1 MMEVLVVDDEELVRK
16 SLAQT
21 LEIEGADVVT
31 AANGREALAHIHTG
45 WAGVVVTD
53 INMPVMDGMALL
65 REIRLIDADL
75 PVIMLTGHGDVSI
88 AVDAM
93 RQGAYDFLEKPFST
107 DVLLETVQRAQEK
120 RLLTLE
126 NRRLRQEVEVQ
137 SRPGPRIIGN
147 HPDIRKLR
155 DTLNHVKDTPADV
168 LINGETGCGKE
179 LVARYLHTHSK
190 RSSKAFVAINCG
202 AIPENL
208 IESELFGHEAGAFT
222 GAGKKRVG
230 KFQYANGG
238 TLFLDEIE
246 SMPMVLQIKMLRVLE
261 ERKVEPLGS
270 NQQIPLDI
278 RIIAA
283 TKVDLK
289 ELSDKGEFRL
299 DLYYRLNVVQVHIP
313 PLRDRREDVPILFEH
328 FVWAAANRY
337 GGSEVPALTSAM
349 RQQLMAHDWPGNV
362 RELRNL
368 AECFVL
374 LGPERAFDSA
384 LRTEAGSGGRIS
396 LAEQVSRYEEM
407 LIREVLT
414 RHQGRL
420 KDAQEEMGLGR
431 KTLYEKMKKYGLDK
445 QTFKGLSA
453 DDVASLQ

>member
-1 MMEVLVVDDEELVRK
+1 MIEVLVVDDEDSVRK
-16 SLAQT
+16 ALSQT
-21 LEIEGADVVT
+21 LVIEGFEVIT
-31 AANGREALAHIHTG
+31 APNGKEALACIRAD
-45 WAGVVVTD
+45 WSGVVITD
-53 INMPVMDGMALL
+53 INMPVMDGMALM
-65 REIRLIDADL
+65 REIRLIDPDL
-75 PVIMLTGHGDVSI
+75 PIIMLTGHGDVSI
-88 AVDAM
+88 AVEAM
-93 RQGAYDFLEKPFST
+93 RNGAYDFLEKPFPT
-107 DVLLETVQRAQEK
+107 EQLLETVQRAYEK

-147 HPDIRKLR
+147 HLDVKKLR
-155 DTLNHVKDTPADV
+155 DTLNYIKDTPADV
-168 LINGETGCGKE
+168 LIHGETGCGKE
-179 LVARYLHTHSK
+179 LVARYLHSHSK
-190 RSSKAFVAINCG
+190 RSDKAFVAINCG
-202 AIPENL
+202 AIPESL

-230 KFQYANGG
+230 KFQHANGG

-261 ERKVEPLGS
+261 ERKVEPLGG

-278 RIIAA
+278 RVVAA

-313 PLRDRREDVPILFEH
+313 PLRDRREDIPVLFEH
-328 FVWAAANRY
+328 FVWASANRY
-337 GGSEVPALTSAM
+337 GTEVQALTSAQ
-349 RQQLMAHDWPGNV
+349 RQQLLAHDWPGNV

-374 LGPERAFDSA
+374 LGGERAFDRL
-384 LRTEAGSGGRIS
+384 LRTGELGSGIT
-396 LAEQVSRYEEM
+396 LAEQVSRYEET
-407 LIREVLT
+407 LIREILS
-414 RHQGRL
+414 RHKGKL

-445 QTFKGLSA
+445 QMFK
-453 DDVASLQ
+453 DDGEELRD

>member
-1 MMEVLVVDDEELVRK
+1 MMQVLVVDDEESVRK
-16 SLAQT
+16 ALAQT
-21 LEIEGADVVT
+21 LEIEGINTDM
-31 AANGREALAHIHTG
+31 AANGKEALARVPPG
-45 WAGVVVTD
+45 WSGVVVTD
-53 INMPVMDGMALL
+53 INMPEMDGMELL
-65 REIRLIDADL
+65 RQIRLQDADL
-75 PVIMLTGHGDVSI
+75 PVILLTGHGDVSI
-88 AVDAM
+88 AVEAM
-93 RQGAYDFLEKPFST
+93 RNGAYDFLEKPFST
-107 DVLLETVQRAQEK
+107 EHLVETIQRAQEK

-126 NRRLRQEVEVQ
+126 NRQLREEVEVQ
-137 SRPGPRIIGN
+137 SRPGPRIIGQ
-147 HPDIRKLR
+147 HPDMKRLR
-155 DTLNHVKDTPADV
+155 DTLNHIKDTPADI
-168 LINGETGCGKE
+168 LIHGDTGCGKE
-179 LVARYLHTHSK
+179 LVARYLHTHSH
-190 RSSKAFVAINCG
+190 RSDKAFVAINCG
-202 AIPENL
+202 AIPESL

-261 ERKVEPLGS
+261 ERKVEPLGG

-278 RIIAA
+278 RIVAA

-289 ELSDKGEFRL
+289 ELSDQGEFRL

-313 PLRDRREDVPILFEH
+313 ALKDRREDVPVLFEH

-337 GGSEVPALTSAM
+337 PTAEVEALTASQ
-349 RQQLMAHDWPGNV
+349 RQQLLAHDWPGNV

-374 LGPERAFDSA
+374 LGGERAFDN
-384 LRTEAGSGGRIS
+384 LLKNNENGSVRIT
-396 LAEQVSRYEEM
+396 LADQVSRYEEM
-407 LIREVLT
+407 LLREVLT

-431 KTLYEKMKKYGLDK
+431 KTLYEKMKKFGLDK
-445 QTFKGLSA
+445 QMFKG
-453 DDVASLQ
+453 DGPE

>member
-1 MMEVLVVDDEELVRK
+1 MIEVLVVDDEESVRK
-16 SLAQT
+16 ALSQT
-21 LEIEGADVVT
+21 LVIEGFDVIT
-31 AANGREALAHIHTG
+31 AANGREALDSIRAD
-45 WAGVVVTD
+45 WQGVVITD
-53 INMPVMDGMALL
+53 INMPVMDGMELM
-65 REIRLIDADL
+65 REIRSIDADL

-88 AVDAM
+88 AVEAM
-93 RQGAYDFLEKPFST
+93 RNGAYDFLEKPFSSE
-107 DVLLETVQRAQEK
+107 VLLETVQRAHEK

-126 NRRLRQEVEVQ
+126 NRKLREEVEVQ

-147 HPDIRKLR
+147 HADMKKLR
-155 DTLNHVKDTPADV
+155 DTLNHIKDTPADV
-168 LINGETGCGKE
+168 LIHGDTGCGKE
-179 LVARYLHTHSK
+179 LVARYLHSHSK
-190 RSSKAFVAINCG
+190 RSDRAFVAINCG

-230 KFQYANGG
+230 KFQHANGG

-261 ERKVEPLGS
+261 ERKVEPLGG

-278 RIIAA
+278 RVVAA

-313 PLRDRREDVPILFEH
+313 ALKDRREDVPVLFEH

-337 GGSEVPALTSAM
+337 GSEVQALTAAQ
-349 RQQLMAHDWPGNV
+349 RQQLLAHDWPGNV

-374 LGPERAFDSA
+374 LGGERAFDSLLKTGTA
-384 LRTEAGSGGRIS
+384 TNVIT

-407 LIREVLT
+407 ILREVLA
-414 RHQGRL
+414 RHKGRL
-420 KDAQEEMGLGR
+420 KNAQEELGLGR
-431 KTLYEKMKKYGLDK
+431 KTLYEKMKKYDLDK
-445 QTFKGLSA
+445 QAFKEGGEE
-453 DDVASLQ
+453 